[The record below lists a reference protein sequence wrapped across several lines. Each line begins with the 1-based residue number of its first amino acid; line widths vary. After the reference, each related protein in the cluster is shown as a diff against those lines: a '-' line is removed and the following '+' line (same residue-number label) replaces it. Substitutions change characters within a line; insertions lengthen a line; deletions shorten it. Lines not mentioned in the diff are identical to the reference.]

1 MELSPDVS
9 ALIEGLVQEIGT
21 LRGEIAALRAEN
33 SALRSENAA
42 LRVEN
47 AALREEVAALRRR
60 LGQDSSNSGKPPS
73 SDGLAKK
80 PRIAG
85 SLRGISGKQ
94 SGGQPGHRGD
104 TLRLVANPDKIE
116 RHEATQCVHCQAG
129 LTAAMATRVEK
140 RQVFEMPQ
148 PRLEVTEHQASIYTC
163 ACCRGVTSAA
173 FPADVTAHVQYGPR
187 IRAAAIYLNAQHL
200 VPEDRVGEIMHDLFG
215 AALLCPASIAAWSEL
230 KAQEWVLVEAHI
242 AAQVAAAAVRHLD
255 ETGFRIGGK
264 TRWLHTAS
272 TTALTYYRVSEQ
284 RGAMLDTLR
293 GGVIVHDH
301 FKPYFTLPEVEHALC
316 NAHHLRELKALID
329 IEKEPWARKM
339 SRLLVRAAK
348 QVDRAVAQG
357 KTALVAGCARRI
369 VSVYDAIVRRGLAF
383 HEAQPALARRA
394 GARGRS
400 PKRIGHNLLER
411 LRDFK
416 PAVLRFVFDFAVPF
430 TNNQAEQ
437 DIRMMKVKMK
447 ISGGFRTWGG
457 AQTFATLRSILSTAR
472 KQGANILR
480 TLTAPPAVLI
490 IELSG

>member
-1 MELSPDVS
+1 MVLAPDVS
-9 ALIEGLVQEIGT
+9 GLIEELRQE
-21 LRGEIAALRAEN
+21 LAALRAEN
-33 SALRSENAA
+33 AA
-42 LRVEN
+42 LKQ
-47 AALREEVAALRRR
+47 EVAELRRR
-60 LGQDSSNSGKPPS
+60 LGTDSSNSSKPPS

-104 TLRLVANPDKIE
+104 TLRPVAKPDKIE
-116 RHEATQCVHCQAG
+116 RHEATQCGHCRAA

-148 PRLEVTEHQASIYTC
+148 PQLEVTEHQASIYTC
-163 ACCRGVTSAA
+163 ACCRSVTRAA
-173 FPADVTAHVQYGPR
+173 FPAEVSAHVQYGPR
-187 IRAAAIYLNAQHL
+187 IRAAAVYLNAQHL
-200 VPEDRVGEIMHDLFG
+200 IPEDRVGEIMHDLFG
-215 AALLCPASIAAWSEL
+215 APLLCPASVAAWGEG
-230 KAQEWVLVEAHI
+230 KAREWAVVEGVI
-242 AAQVAAAAVRHLD
+242 AAQVATAAVRHLD

-264 TRWLHTAS
+264 TRWLHTVS
-272 TTALTYYRVSEQ
+272 TAAMTYYRVCEQ
-284 RGAMLDTLR
+284 RGAMFEALR

-301 FKPYFTLPEVEHALC
+301 FKPYFTIEEVEHALC

-348 QVDRAVAQG
+348 QVERAVAQG
-357 KTALVAGCARRI
+357 KVELSESCARRI
-369 VSVYDAIVRRGLAF
+369 VAVYDAILRRGFAF
-383 HEAQPALARRA
+383 HEAQSPLARRP

-400 PKRIGHNLLER
+400 PKRVGHNLLKR
-411 LRDFK
+411 LRDHK
-416 PAVLRFVFDFAVPF
+416 AAVLRFVFDFMVPF

-457 AQTFATLRSILSTAR
+457 AQIFATLRSVLSTAR
-472 KQGANILR
+472 KQGWNILR
-480 TLTAPPAVLI
+480 TLTAPPATLI